1 MVAKLDNKPVA
12 VDLFS
17 GAGGLSEGF
26 REAGIHIVASVEQ
39 NVYATETQMYNHT
52 RWKQYKTRVI
62 TEDMRDAGRVIAR
75 LHGEGIHTVDV
86 VIGGPPCQGFSRSN
100 MRTRN
105 RDNPNNELFRQFV
118 DVVAT
123 LEPTALAMEN
133 VGDITLFEKGAVVDE
148 IISAFRSIGYSVDMA
163 ILNAVNY
170 GVPQRRRRAFFIGMR
185 GKMPIVFPDPYIT
198 DPAKF
203 ITVWEAISDLP
214 RLPNGN
220 AVDEMPYRSDSG
232 LMAYQ
237 MKMRCNGRKTVKNN
251 LVTKNNDL
259 VIRRYS
265 FIPQGGN
272 WSNIP
277 DELMANY
284 ADKER
289 CHSWIY
295 HRLLENV
302 PSVVITNFRKNML
315 IHPRENRGLSVR
327 EAARLQSFPDDFV
340 FRGGILH
347 QQQLVA
353 NAVPPRLAEAVAK
366 SVRSMLGI

>member
-1 MVAKLDNKPVA
+1 MVAKLDNKPIA

-26 REAGIHIVASVEQ
+26 RAAGFHIAASVEQ
-39 NVYATETQMYNHT
+39 HVYATETQMYNHT

-62 TEDMRDAGRVIAR
+62 MENMRDANRVIAK
-75 LHGEGIHTVDV
+75 LHSEGIHSVDA

-123 LEPTALAMEN
+123 LEPTALVMEN
-133 VGDITLFEKGAVVDE
+133 VGDIALFEKGAVVDE
-148 IISAFRSIGYSVDMA
+148 IIAAFRSIGYYVDMA

-170 GVPQRRRRAFFIGMR
+170 RVPQKRKRAFFIGMR

-214 RLPNGN
+214 KLPNGN
-220 AVDEMPYRSDSG
+220 TVDEMPYRPDAR
-232 LMAYQ
+232 LTAYQ
-237 MKMRCNGRKTVKNN
+237 MKMRRNGRTTVKNN

-259 VIRRYS
+259 VIARYY

-289 CHSWIY
+289 CHSWVY
-295 HRLLENV
+295 HRLLENA
-302 PSVVITNFRKNML
+302 PSVVLTNFRKNML

-327 EAARLQSFPDDFV
+327 EAARLQSFSDEFV
-340 FRGGILH
+340 FLGGIMH

-366 SVRSMLGI
+366 SLRGMLGI